1 MKIKN
6 MKQLKHVNLKT
17 LSDSQIING
26 EKQLIVTILQ
36 LLQFY
41 KKDRLKQLKIHGL
54 FQQVLQKKIYLNC

>member
-6 MKQLKHVNLKT
+6 MEQNINLKT

-36 LLQFY
+36 LLQFF
-41 KKDRLKQLKIHGL
+41 KKDRLKQLKMDGL
-54 FQQVLQKKIYLNC
+54 FERVIQKKIYLNC

>member
-6 MKQLKHVNLKT
+6 MEQNINLKT

-41 KKDRLKQLKIHGL
+41 KKDRLKQLKMDVL
-54 FQQVLQKKIYLNC
+54 FEQVIQKKIYLNC

>member
-6 MKQLKHVNLKT
+6 MEQNINLKT

-41 KKDRLKQLKIHGL
+41 KKDRLKQLKMDGL
-54 FQQVLQKKIYLNC
+54 FEQVIQKKIYLNC